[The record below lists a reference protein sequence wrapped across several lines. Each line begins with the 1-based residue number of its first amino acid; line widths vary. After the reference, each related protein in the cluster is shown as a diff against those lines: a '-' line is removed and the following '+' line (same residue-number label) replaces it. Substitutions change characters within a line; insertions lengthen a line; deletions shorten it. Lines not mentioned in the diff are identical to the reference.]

1 MSDRVKVAV
10 IGVGY
15 FGNLHAQKFAACEG
29 ADLVAVCDTDP
40 DRAATAAQSHNSR
53 PVVDFREILHE
64 VDAVSIVVPTT
75 VHFEVARTALEAGK
89 DVLIEKP
96 ICETLEQCDALIEIA
111 KANDRI
117 LQVGHLERFSPAIK
131 AIKEE
136 VGEPGYIE
144 SARISPFRGR
154 GTDTTVILD
163 MMIHDLDHVV
173 AIAGAPL
180 ESVDAVGVPVAT
192 PEEDIANA
200 RLRFANGCV
209 ATVTASRI
217 SWGIKRNLRVFQ
229 RDAYIVAD
237 FAENKMVV
245 MRKEGTGDGPMKFS
259 AEEKRFDQV
268 DLLQL
273 QADAFVRSVRD
284 RTAPIVSGEDVRPVL
299 EAALLITSQLRDWR
313 SNVFD
318 VDSTATL
325 PSRW

>member
-1 MSDRVKVAV
+1 MTERVPVAV

-53 PVVDFREILHE
+53 AVADFREIIDE
-64 VDAVSIVVPTT
+64 VRAVSIVVPTT
-75 VHFEVARTALEAGK
+75 AHFEVARQFLEAGK

-96 ICETLEQCDALIEIA
+96 ICETLDQCDALIEIA
-111 KANDRI
+111 EANDCI

-131 AIKEE
+131 AIKDE
-136 VGEPGYIE
+136 VGVPGYIE

-154 GTDTTVILD
+154 GADTTVILD

-173 AIAGAPL
+173 AIAGAPI
-180 ESVDAVGVPVAT
+180 ESIDAVGVPVAT

-245 MRKEGTGDGPMKFS
+245 MRKEGEGDGPMTFS

-273 QADAFVRSVRD
+273 QADSFIEAVRTRG
-284 RTAPIVSGEDVRPVL
+284 APLVSGRDVRPVL
-299 EAALLITSQLRDWR
+299 EAALAITNQLRDWR
-313 SNVFD
+313 S
-318 VDSTATL
+318 ATLGHDTTKIL
-325 PSRW
+325 PSRL